1 MEEGMAE
8 WLPHLAKEIVS
19 ETEGTFLDA
28 YAIALEGWRRGL
40 TLKWHVKNSEKFK
53 DMKTW
58 YVDRPGLLFSLSSED
73 KTHYFFRSR
82 GDKVANEAVELGMD
96 KAKTKE
102 TLDKHDVT
110 NPEGKF
116 FSKETPDQSVLDY
129 ANHLGYP
136 IVLKPVDGSFGRG
149 VVSNITSEGEMEHSI
164 DYVRNEMNYKDVIV
178 EQYIPG
184 DDLRLYVV
192 DDKVVGAIKRIPPNI
207 IGDGI
212 NSIEALI
219 ELKNEERSLNPRLVS
234 CPIKLDKELIE
245 YIGRAGK
252 DLKSVPE
259 QGEQI
264 YLSDKAN
271 ISLGGDPVD
280 VLDNLTE
287 DIKQTAVQAMQSIS
301 GLTHGA
307 VDMLISKDS
316 SGEKK
321 GYVIELNPTSQ
332 LGGILFP
339 ISGKARDIPAAVMD
353 YYFPETKN
361 FTNENKNIYF
371 EFFDVLEPLVSRQG
385 QVSTVTPCPQGQM
398 YAKKYTVCGE
408 VQDIGYHRGLRKQA
422 FERCLHGYVMNKEN
436 GDIDVIVGGLDPDM
450 VEDFKNGFWED
461 EERATVVE
469 IKEEVYEGDL
479 KVGFEIKADIKT
491 LKEELEYLNHEIE
504 RTTIEM
510 KRAEVKRRKLSKSL
524 SWKSTKPIRV
534 VGGLFKENK

>member
-8 WLPHLAKEIVS
+8 WLPHLAIEIVS

-40 TLKWHVKNSEKFK
+40 TLKWHVKDSEKFK

-82 GDKVANEAVELGMD
+82 GDKVTNEAVELGMN

-102 TLDKHDVT
+102 ILDKYDVT

-149 VVSNITSEGEMEHSI
+149 VVSNITSKGEMEHSI

-252 DLKSVPE
+252 DLKTVPE

-280 VLDNLTE
+280 VLDDLTE

-361 FTNENKNIYF
+361 FTNDNKNIYF

-385 QVSTVTPCPQGQM
+385 QISTVTPCPQGPI
-398 YAKKYTVCGE
+398 YAKKYTVSGE

-469 IKEEVYEGDL
+469 VKEEVYEGDL

-510 KRAEVKRRKLSKSL
+510 KRAEVRRRKLSKSL